1 MPRNR
6 LPRLRALAPTLLVAA
21 ITLAACGDDTK
32 SGADSTTTA
41 GAPTTTVAGAVA
53 LPEVELPSS
62 LPTELVVTD
71 LTKGTGPEAENGD
84 IVEVR
89 YVGVRSE
96 DGTQFD
102 ENFTSGETFPVTLGR
117 GSVIAGWDQGL
128 IGAQAGGRRQL
139 DIPADLAYGD
149 SPRGDVIKAGD
160 ALTFVIDIVSVTPG
174 VDLPDEPV
182 VSIAPSANVP
192 ETVIVDLIAGDG
204 AEAAAGTTVS
214 IQLIA
219 YRADTGEKIDSTWT
233 TGSPIEFT
241 LGSSEVLA
249 GIEEGVTGM
258 KVGGRRQITL
268 PFEKAFGPDGSP
280 ELGLPAAVDLV
291 LVIDLFSVA

>member
-1 MPRNR
+1 M
-6 LPRLRALAPTLLVAA
+6 
-21 ITLAACGDDTK
+21 
-32 SGADSTTTA
+32 
-41 GAPTTTVAGAVA
+41 AGAVA
-53 LPEVELPSS
+53 LPEVKLPAS

-102 ENFTSGETFPVTLGR
+102 ENFTSGETFPVTLGK
-117 GSVIAGWDQGL
+117 GGVIAGWDQGL
-128 IGAQAGGRRQL
+128 VGAQAGARRQL

-160 ALTFVIDIVSVTPG
+160 ALTFVIDIVSITEG
-174 VDLPDEPV
+174 VDPADEPK
-182 VSIAPSANVP
+182 VSVAPSPNVP
-192 ETVIVDLIAGDG
+192 ETVSVDLVTGDG
-204 AEAAAGTTVS
+204 AEAANGSTVA

-219 YRADTGEKIDSTWT
+219 YRADTGEKIDSTWA
-233 TGSPIEFT
+233 TGSPLEFSI
-241 LGSSEVLA
+241 GGGEVLA
-249 GIEEGVTGM
+249 GIDEGVIGM
-258 KVGGRRQITL
+258 KVGGRRQVTI
-268 PFEKAFGPDGSP
+268 PFGKAFGPDGNP
-280 ELGLPAAVDLV
+280 DLGLPASVDLV